1 MMVAITASSRHN
13 ANKEKMAMAEIKH
26 AVFTGNVP
34 LAVKSSAHMAQLNAV
49 STIVA
54 KMQAGQVLKS
64 FLINFK
70 F

>member
-1 MMVAITASSRHN
+1 
-13 ANKEKMAMAEIKH
+13 MAEIKH